1 MTTPEEAK
9 KMENSELVAVLM
21 MTRDDLIS
29 IRRKMWDGVPDLE
42 ELFDSVRENY
52 DTLLNEL
59 YRRMRR

>member
-9 KMENSELVAVLM
+9 KMENSQLVAVLM